1 MFLFGVQKQKN
12 KKTKKKLK
20 NKKNEKMKNE
30 KISSETKKNEK
41 IKSQKKKKK
50 FPQNKKRATKK
61 EQEKKTKQKGHLPCN
76 KQNVVQIF
84 DHVHFVFER
93 NHPLFLCTSSPAPHR
108 QVSQLSLWTTT

>member
-1 MFLFGVQKQKN
+1 
-12 KKTKKKLK
+12 
-20 NKKNEKMKNE
+20 MKNE
-30 KISSETKKNEK
+30 KISSETKKK
-41 IKSQKKKKK
+41 MKKLKVKKKKEVSSK
-50 FPQNKKRATKK
+50 QEKSNKKRSNKK
-61 EQEKKTKQKGHLPCN
+61 NKTKSHLPCN